1 MRGIEEIKERKKA
14 MEIFL
19 IKIKICLSKKL
30 HKILQQAVKN
40 TLEPSAKLLENLSK
54 EIGISFHLNT

>member
-1 MRGIEEIKERKKA
+1 MRGIEEIKERKEA

-40 TLEPSAKLLENLSK
+40 TLEPSTKLFENLNK
-54 EIGISFHLNT
+54 EIGVSFHLNT

>member
-1 MRGIEEIKERKKA
+1 MRGIGEIKERKEA

-40 TLEPSAKLLENLSK
+40 TLETSAKLLKNLSK
-54 EIGISFHLNT
+54 EIGVSFHLNT

>member
-1 MRGIEEIKERKKA
+1 MRGIEEIKERRKA

-30 HKILQQAVKN
+30 QKILLNQVQNYWKI
-40 TLEPSAKLLENLSK
+40 SAKK
-54 EIGISFHLNT
+54 